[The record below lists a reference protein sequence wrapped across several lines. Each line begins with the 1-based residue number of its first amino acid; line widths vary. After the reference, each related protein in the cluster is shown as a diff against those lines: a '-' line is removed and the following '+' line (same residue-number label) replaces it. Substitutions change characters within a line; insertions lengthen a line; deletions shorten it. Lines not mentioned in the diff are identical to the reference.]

1 MINIRD
7 IQARYSKWPEPRE
20 VTEARERITKAF
32 EDLKFIE
39 ESHQYFVEDRE
50 YPPVSTVCHK
60 FEPYVDW
67 DQIAATKAKKLGKL
81 RRHYRKSG
89 IKIISPVHHV
99 VVRLIGLVNR

>member
-7 IQARYSKWPEPRE
+7 IQARYAKWPEPKE

-39 ESHQYFVEDRE
+39 ESHQYFVGDRE
-50 YPPVSTVCHK
+50 YPPVSSVCHR

-67 DQIAATKAKKLGKL
+67 DEIAVNKANILGKT
-81 RRHYRKSG
+81 K
-89 IKIISPVHHV
+89 
-99 VVRLIGLVNR
+99 